1 MYRPTSYKL
10 VRNSFFPESGY
21 YDGRYSQSDLRIN
34 SSDITGETP
43 NNKAK
48 NLVDGGSL
56 KSSIRRHTSQNAGSR
71 HLSQKG
77 LSSVWF
83 LTIESSGNLS
93 A

>member
-56 KSSIRRHTSQNAGSR
+56 KSSIHCQIRQIKDLDICPKKVYPFFYSHTIQ
-71 HLSQKG
+71 
-77 LSSVWF
+77 
-83 LTIESSGNLS
+83 SSGKLS